1 MGKYEDFLRK
11 ASLLEESLKN
21 IWRDTLIL
29 KEEIE
34 KFIDQSSNDSLDELI
49 DTTNED
55 ELIDAKE
62 FHIDNHILKGEVNN
76 TYFEKLPYSTRGD
89 EPRIITPRYI
99 LVHWTGGW
107 TAESTLQYL
116 QESRAGSYHII
127 IDRCGKI
134 YNCMPLNYRA
144 WHAGVSRWE
153 GYNDL
158 NSHSI
163 GIAFANRGFLYNR
176 IEYIPSTNYK
186 LELKLKVRKK
196 SSKNVP
202 FPDAYYEEYTDA
214 ALSQFEEL
222 VQEIRSFY
230 GKLPV
235 IGHHHVSPGR
245 KVDPG
250 PLFDFTKYL

>member
-21 IWRDTLIL
+21 IWKDTLIL

-34 KFIDQSSNDSLDELI
+34 KFIDQSSDDQLIDQSSDDDQSSLD
-49 DTTNED
+49 DV
-55 ELIDAKE
+55 KE

-89 EPRIITPRYI
+89 EPRFITPKYI
-99 LVHWTGGW
+99 LVHWTAGW

-116 QESRAGSYHII
+116 EESRAGSYHII

-144 WHAGVSRWE
+144 WHAGVSGWR

-163 GIAFANRGFLYNR
+163 GIAFANRGFLYDR
-176 IEYIPSTNYK
+176 IEYIPNTNYK
-186 LELKLKVRKK
+186 LKLKEIVGKK
-196 SSKNVP
+196 SSRNVP
-202 FPDAYYEEYTDA
+202 FPDAYYEEYTDE
-214 ALSQFEEL
+214 ALNQFEKL
-222 VQEIRSFY
+222 VQVIRSFY

-245 KVDPG
+245 KSDPG